1 MVVAP
6 SFRVFIGNMVTGRIT
21 ADLPAASHSWGVR
34 LNAAGPLDLTT
45 RALSEEL
52 RASDLRNLT
61 APKKNYLAVAY
72 GTTILEAGPIWKRDY
87 NARTGVLKL
96 GAEGLWSI
104 LDKVKALNWA
114 QITAGTPATRS
125 SLDLTGLSLG
135 SIAREI
141 VRLSIFGNPDNP
153 GLPIILPDVLESGS
167 NERHYKGYELPYVG
181 DLLRKLTEVDNGPDI
196 AFRPRYNAADPTR
209 IEWVMTHGSASSPLL
224 YQAGDDWIWDG
235 SVEESGVS
243 DIGVKEDGTGMADRV
258 WQPGAGSELEMKL
271 ATAQDLDLIRNA
283 GYPWTEADAA
293 SKDVEDP
300 GILQGHADYAMAVAR
315 RPLETWDLTVRADNN
330 PILGRYAPGEFARI
344 TVPTGHPMIDA
355 GARRVRVMA
364 IDGDNTHTVKLTP
377 APMPAGV

>member
-6 SFRVFIGNMVTGRIT
+6 GFRVFVGNMVTGEIT
-21 ADLPAASHSWGVR
+21 ADLPAASQSWGMR
-34 LNAAGPLDLTT
+34 LNGAGPLDLTT

-72 GTTILEAGPIWKRDY
+72 GDTILEAGPIWKRDY
-87 NARTGVLKL
+87 SARTGVLKL
-96 GAEGLWSI
+96 GGEGLWSI

-114 QITAGTPATRS
+114 QIIAGTPVTRS
-125 SLDLTGLSLG
+125 SLKLTGLSLG

-141 VRLSIFGNPDNP
+141 VRLSIFGNPNNP
-153 GLPIILPDVLESGS
+153 GLPIVLPDLQTQAG
-167 NERHYKGYELPYVG
+167 NERLYKGYELPYVG
-181 DLLRKLTEVDNGPDI
+181 DLLRKLTEVQSGPDI

-209 IEWVMTHGSASSPLL
+209 IEWVMTHGSPAAPLL
-224 YQAGDDWIWDG
+224 YQGGDDWIWDG
-235 SVEESGVS
+235 TVDESGVS
-243 DIGVKEDGTGMADRV
+243 DIGVKEDGSAMADRV

-271 ATAQDLDLIRNA
+271 ATAQDLDLIQSA

-293 SKDVEDP
+293 SKDVEDQ

-315 RPLETWDLTVRADNN
+315 RPVETWDLTVRAGTS
-330 PILGRYAPGEFARI
+330 PLLGKYTPGDFAKI
-344 TVPTGHPMIDA
+344 TVPKNNPMIAA
-355 GARRVRVMA
+355 GVRRVRLMA
-364 IDGDNTHTVKLTP
+364 IDGDNTETVQITP